1 MAKIDDNQDYYDKSF
16 SKIDISE
23 QNIVSTVFEKCEFI
37 NCDFSAASLSRC
49 KFIECV
55 FKQCNLSMSNV
66 ANTRFSNV
74 EFSDCKL
81 VGIDWTAAYWPK
93 FDFYSEL
100 NFKQCILD
108 NCSFFGLKLHE
119 SHFEGCRL
127 HHVDFRNAELNKS
140 SLLDCDFSNS
150 LFLQTNLE
158 FTDFTESHSFNID
171 IRQNKLSKATFS
183 KFEALELLKSLD
195 IQLVD

>member
-1 MAKIDDNQDYYDKSF
+1 MINLQDNQDYYNETF
-16 SKIDISE
+16 NKIDIRD
-23 QNIVSTVFEKCEFI
+23 QNVVSAVFEKCEFI
-37 NCDFSAASLSRC
+37 NCDFSSVVFSDC

-55 FKQCNLSMSNV
+55 FEQSNLSLIKV
-66 ANTRFSNV
+66 ANTRFSNI
-74 EFSDCKL
+74 EFLDCKL

-100 NFKQCILD
+100 IFKQSILD

-127 HHVDFRNAELNKS
+127 HDVDFRHAELNKS
-140 SLLDCDFSNS
+140 SLLYCDFSNS
-150 LFLQTNLE
+150 LFMQTNLE
-158 FTDFTESHSFNID
+158 LADFTESHSFNID
-171 IRQNKLSKATFS
+171 IRQNTLSKATFS
-183 KFEALELLKSLD
+183 KFEALALLKSLD

>member
-1 MAKIDDNQDYYDKSF
+1 MANIQDNQDYYDESF
-16 SKIDISE
+16 NKIDISG
-23 QNIVSTVFEKCEFI
+23 QNVDSAVFEKCEFI
-37 NCDFSAASLSRC
+37 NCDFSSVTFSHC
-49 KFIECV
+49 KFVECV
-55 FKQCNLSMSNV
+55 FEQCNLSLIKV
-66 ANTRFSNV
+66 INTRFANV

-100 NFKQCILD
+100 IFKQSILD

-119 SHFEGCRL
+119 SYFEGCRL
-127 HHVDFRNAELNKS
+127 HDVDFRYVEFNKS

-158 FTDFTESHSFNID
+158 LTDFTESHSFNID
-171 IRQNKLSKATFS
+171 IRQNTLSKAIFS